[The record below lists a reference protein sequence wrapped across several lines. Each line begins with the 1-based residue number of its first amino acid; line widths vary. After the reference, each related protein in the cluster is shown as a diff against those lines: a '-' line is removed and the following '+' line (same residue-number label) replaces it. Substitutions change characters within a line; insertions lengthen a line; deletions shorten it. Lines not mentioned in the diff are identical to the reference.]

1 MGKKCAVIDCRSGYD
16 PTRKDKES
24 LGTDLETCEKKHIY
38 SFPKAPELRTNWLT
52 IIGRQHGLN
61 LDHSGVCELHFKPE
75 DFEADVIESTGAK
88 RLRRRLKS
96 GAVPFLVASG
106 PKDDLKPK
114 PNKRSTCLAK
124 PSARRLHDE
133 QLLREQ
139 EEAFLQQDKVIDL
152 DDLCSKL
159 SMETLPSGF
168 RLVIVS
174 VFI

>member
-16 PTRKDKES
+16 PTRKDKEL
-24 LGTDLETCEKKHIY
+24 LGTDGDSCDKKHIY
-38 SFPKAPELRTNWLT
+38 SFPKAAELRAEWLT
-52 IIGRQHGLN
+52 AISRQHGLN

-96 GAVPFLVASG
+96 GAVPFLFASN
-106 PKDDLKPK
+106 PEDDLKLK
-114 PNKRSTCLAK
+114 PNKRSTRLAK
-124 PSARRLHDE
+124 PSARRLRDE

-139 EEAFLQQDKVIDL
+139 EEAFLQQDKVVDL

-159 SMETLPSGF
+159 SKETLPSGF
-168 RLVIVS
+168 RLVA